1 MNKRAIK
8 TVSCVVIALF
18 VILLFVLTIKLPAQ
32 KLKITAQTTE
42 KEFDLSDSVKI
53 YYFGQTKSNSK
64 YTATIKFMAVSNT
77 SKKLFTHFGTG
88 QYVYLGCKE
97 LQVDY
102 DFISFGRF
110 LEVDLTLKAAQTDLK
125 LEDGTPFDMTKY
137 SLKPVLSIEE

>member
-32 KLKITAQTTE
+32 KLKITAQTTA

-53 YYFGQTKSNSK
+53 YYFGHIENNSK
-64 YTATIKFMAVSNT
+64 HMATIKFMAVPNT
-77 SKKLFTHFGTG
+77 SEKLFTHYGTG

-97 LQVDY
+97 LHVDY

-110 LEVDLTLKAAQTDLK
+110 LEVNLTLKAAQTDLK
-125 LEDGTPFDMTKY
+125 LEDGTPFDITKH
-137 SLKPVLSIEE
+137 SLKPVLNIEE